1 MDRDEILRVLRAL
14 ERAGVD
20 YALIGAAAMGMHGI
34 VRATEDMDLLIRAD
48 RENVE
53 RIQSALRAVYQDDPC
68 LEEIQAGELL
78 GDFPVVRYSP
88 QGSDL
93 CFGLIT
99 KLGEMAT
106 FEAVESEIK
115 EIQGVCVRV
124 ATAAAL
130 LLLKREAVRPIDR
143 QDAEALGQ
151 RFDSKENGWTGVQR
165 FSSLEEMNATQLR
178 HRTSDGFERFIRH
191 NARIRALSSRSTP
204 MGVFRF
210 RSLMDAQ
217 RARQASYSVPD
228 RP

>member
-1 MDRDEILRVLRAL
+1 MDRDEILRFLRAL

-20 YALIGAAAMGMHGI
+20 YVLIGATAMGMHGI
-34 VRATEDMDLLIRAD
+34 VRATEDVDLLIRAD

-53 RIQSALRAVYQDDPC
+53 RIQSALRTVYQDDPC

-93 CFGLIT
+93 CIDLIT

-130 LLLKREAVRPIDR
+130 LLLKTEAVRPIDR
-143 QDAEALGQ
+143 QDAEAL
-151 RFDSKENGWTGVQR
+151 RHCFDSKENGWMGVQR
-165 FSSLEEMNATQLR
+165 FSSLEEMNAAPMR
-178 HRTSDGFERFIRH
+178 HRPSDGFERFIRH

-204 MGVFRF
+204 KGVFRF

-217 RARQASYSVPD
+217 RARQASYSMPD